1 MNYMQKEMR
10 EQLMQDIQ
18 SGKIWGLRLVK
29 THVDAIRTNAYADI
43 YLIPREIVKWDDKKF
58 YVKTRRNLPYYS
70 NYNGIDYVT
79 PHCKEKTD
87 EYVLSEGYFDAFE
100 YYDGNILRGID
111 YIPAA
116 VNPDDQ
122 VQITEYEVLWCY

>member
-1 MNYMQKEMR
+1 MNWMQKEMQ

-18 SGKIWGLRLVK
+18 NHKIWGVRLIK
-29 THVDAIRTNAYADI
+29 TPIEAIRSNAYADAFMV
-43 YLIPREIVKWDDKKF
+43 PREIIDYDEEKF
-58 YVKTRRNLPYYS
+58 YVKTRRNIPYRS
-70 NYNGIDYVT
+70 HYNGIDYVS

-87 EYVLSEGYFDAFE
+87 QYEACEGYYSAFD

-116 VNPDDQ
+116 VNPEDQ